1 MPFFISKFLNVY
13 IEGVIPALDAGIQ
26 PFCNLIENVVPP
38 FYASLLVSNLD
49 PSTGMTK
56 KGYLN
61 DILEFTL

>member
-1 MPFFISKFLNVY
+1 MRSP
-13 IEGVIPALDAGIQ
+13 IEIALDAGIQ